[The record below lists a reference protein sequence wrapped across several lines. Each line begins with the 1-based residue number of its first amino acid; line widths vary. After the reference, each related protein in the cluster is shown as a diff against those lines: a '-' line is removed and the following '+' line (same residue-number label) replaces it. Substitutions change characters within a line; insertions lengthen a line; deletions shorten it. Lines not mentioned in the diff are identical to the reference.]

1 MSILTDAID
10 KNRKKNEETGS
21 AGAATEQRSVLRQA
35 IDRSRAGETVEAAT
49 GAQLPQPFRLHAL
62 PGSDGVRQNTAAR
75 PAASAESETSRRG
88 TFGGQRG
95 GGFGGTMKTEQGP
108 RRTTKGGFYSQPELG
123 ADTERLRS
131 AAQKAETTLKSKQQE
146 LESAAA
152 RLSELETG
160 VKSSEERLK
169 TMQGMQG
176 ELASRLSQS
185 AYEDYQTRYGEYEK
199 ALEGFNG
206 LYAEYEP
213 LLAAYNEA
221 ADAYNGYLDQ
231 QQKEYGAW
239 RGTIRAEDAVQADI
253 AATDA
258 QIAELEKQKKALA
271 NTRAGVQ
278 QYQRRA
284 RGLGGSDTDARL
296 LDIDAQL
303 KEMDAQLE
311 QAQAMKELLQEEM
324 DWSRYYRYD
333 DLKGAEDYDA
343 LSEYVST
350 ANGQEKFNA
359 WSGTYTNTGFD
370 DITYDYINRNEDARS
385 RQGLND
391 IQSNASFLGLDD
403 SFLQEMTD
411 DEVGTF
417 NYLYAKEGKDAAYA
431 YIEYLTG
438 DLNYRQRQKA
448 EADWAK
454 YAKESPV
461 ASSVFSVLESPLKG
475 LSYLG
480 QFADYT
486 ADGKID
492 QNAGYNKF
500 SYANSAIRNEV
511 SNIVEDKWG
520 SVGTFAYQTGMSMGD
535 FLFNTAVS
543 GGNQGLAL
551 AIMGT
556 GAAADGT
563 IRAKDRGLSDNQAFA
578 IGTIAGA
585 AEIVTEK
592 LSLDALLKG
601 KWEDGALKYILKN
614 TLTEGGE
621 EVGSSLINLT
631 ADVLIAKDKSEW
643 AQSIEAYK
651 AQGMTE
657 QEAFNQAFIDQALS
671 MGLDFL
677 GGAIS
682 GGVMAGTGAGIGT
695 ITNSINERAQQR
707 QQERQDLQEHAEEA
721 QRLERVPDGVVLPT
735 AEEAYEN
742 GGRTEQTPAGPVR
755 QEQQETQERQDAAE
769 QFTQRPGTLPTA
781 EEADQ
786 NQRAQRAATELERT
800 GILSGMEQEGIE
812 QAQRISRAIGR
823 DIVFYRQGATG
834 SGIRNGYYSAQDGK
848 IYVNAE
854 SKNPLAQIISHELTH
869 SVELA
874 DAYGDL
880 SGIVLRRIQDTGADL
895 QQLRQAKQ
903 ELYARNGVRLG
914 SEVEIDQEIVAEYV
928 EKYLLTDEGSIME
941 LTRENRTLGE
951 KIMRWLNSVLAK
963 LGNSSA
969 QERAFLTNARDIYAR
984 ALSQTQT
991 SFTEQTEQAE
1001 PVQYQQGAH
1010 RAGDETEPR
1019 ATAQETA
1026 EQQRRREARETLE
1039 WLRGQY
1045 AAGEIT
1051 EEEFDAA
1058 LDAILEEEGLA
1069 GEEMLERNSF
1079 GGVNANRADLGE
1091 LRRAQEMER
1100 RGVAAEIILKET
1112 GWFTGADG
1120 KWRFEIDDSGMEY
1133 HERRTEEGAVP
1144 GQTLADYIAHDE
1156 LFKNY
1161 PQLRKVGLEFAEME
1175 RGVNGQYD
1183 PETNTITL
1191 SNELRSAPEATLV
1204 HEVQHAIQR
1213 AEGFA
1218 RGSNTNFWNRML
1230 DEGYDGRTQMQRRE
1244 RQRLWQE
1251 YNSLREDE
1259 PEFFEDMNDLD
1270 AMTPDMP
1277 RGEIN
1282 WDTLEQIEEDPV
1294 EWQRYDAA
1302 REAMEEKYGDM
1313 KVFDFIDLRYKL
1325 KQSELTGGRT
1335 ATDLYYDT
1343 AGEIEARDSARRR
1356 SMTGEERRAKMPDTG
1371 NEDTVFVESAD
1382 EWDGASYSISETD
1395 DGRAVAV
1402 VDSDILSDIDTVTW
1416 DTAKKE
1422 KAKRAAK
1429 TALLAFKDGVQ
1440 VNGIRY
1446 KVNKTSR
1453 DEFTRSRDTERKY
1466 HRAPDTFADKMRAAA
1481 NADDIITATTD
1492 WARDGGLKHPR
1503 MDNLVDFEHGKVLL
1517 QAGENQYEADTV
1529 VGITDGGEYVFYDV
1543 VDMEPTSFKTKEE
1556 PSLTTAFGKDAV
1568 SAIQEDSSVDSVA
1581 DTGLPVKE
1589 RFSISEDSEGQ
1600 ELSEQQKEYFKD
1612 SAVRDAA
1619 GRLVVLYHQTEGDF
1633 TVFETGR
1640 DGAGKTDHE
1649 TPTGI
1654 FLKPTE
1660 RDIGLRGK
1668 KQMPLYA
1675 NITNPLQAYDR
1686 EQLARW
1692 YSDNIPGYRETAGQ
1706 IAEIDKEYGAKFD
1719 EARRTFRN
1727 FLIEWRKQ
1735 NPDAGRRAAYD
1746 APGFEEAYNA
1756 EENVLDEWT
1765 AKADEARKAAKALL
1779 DDYFSA
1785 SDYDGVHLLQDVG
1798 SFGRSV
1804 ETWIAFDSAQV
1815 KNTDNKA
1822 PTDDRDIRYS
1832 IDEEGPLEA
1841 KLPGGEEQDITA
1853 SMPVKAQAYLKRME
1867 QRLLYKVGEVLSVP
1881 RVARREFLQS
1891 IVRDISTEYLETGRV
1906 SQETV
1911 DELFDRAWD
1920 EGIEVD
1926 SAFYDEYK
1934 FVKDYLRTQAVTIAD
1949 LDKEDIADF
1958 NDFRKRAFGT
1968 LRIVNDGGLPVDVA
1982 YQELQSMAGELFP
1995 HSLMHPGDQLS
2006 RMYEVARSIEKVER
2020 TLDEVHS
2027 DDAEEFKRWAK
2038 HDFDV
2043 AVNDALSELRIVKRF
2058 VDERAQKA
2066 TAEEPV
2072 TQEEVKAMYAQL
2084 KEARRAYEKAA
2095 AKNLLT
2101 AHDEAQVGRLLR
2113 GEMELDLLDPKKDN
2127 VKGITAVYEAKKE
2140 YERLTRGIKK
2150 WNQARRAAMRDEAD
2164 AYLETANGWKDKK
2177 AGILYSRETMERNIR
2192 DIVKDEE
2199 LAEEIIGK
2207 YFKPVHDAAAEANKT
2222 KNAFRDRVRALDL
2235 SRKVEKGNEVSE
2247 AHAVQLLGEAE
2258 DNIRMLEQSRGRM
2271 KTRDGKSL
2279 EDWRSVVEELWKSS
2293 PQLDEAKIRAAVKEF
2308 RSIYDELFLQ
2318 MNEARV
2324 RNGYEP
2330 VNYRKGYFPHFQPG
2344 DNDGI
2349 LAQFGKA
2356 LGIDTEVAALPTTIN
2371 GLTHTFKPGMQWFGH
2386 AQERLGFNT
2395 AYDAVEGFDKYIEG
2409 VADVIHQTDN
2419 IQRLRAFATQA
2430 RYRTSDEGIKK
2441 QVDTVRENTSL
2452 SEEDKQNRIEKIYE
2466 TGRSALSNFVVEL
2479 EEYTNLLAN
2488 KKSRADRNMEQALG
2502 RRMYNLM
2509 KALESRVAANMVAV
2523 NPASWLT
2530 NFIPLT
2536 QGGATLDRGMLL
2548 RGMWDTLKAYKE
2560 SDGIVSKS
2568 AFLTNRRGSDPLV
2581 RTWAQAASAK
2591 MSAPMEYIDQ
2601 FTADSLVR
2609 ARYRQN
2615 LGKGLSEDAA
2625 MSEADAWVSGVMADR
2640 SKGST
2645 PTLFNRSNP
2654 LTKVFTQFQLEVNNQ
2669 LSYLFKDMPRD
2680 AREKGVRAL
2689 VAALIKFML
2698 GAFLYNEVYEYVIG
2712 RRPSLDPLGILND
2725 TVGDMTGYELP
2736 NLVELG
2742 AGAAT
2747 GEIPSFQTE
2756 QKGAYETVAGI
2767 AGSVAEELP
2776 FIGGV
2781 LGGGR
2786 VPISSALPDWER
2798 LGRAALS
2805 DDWDAKKRVSTAAKE
2820 LGNPLTYLALPF
2832 GGGQL
2837 KKIFQGLKAT
2847 VQGGSYTVNSQ
2858 GEDELQYPVYNDTP
2872 GQAAGNAARAILFG
2886 KTSLPTAREW
2896 IEGGFKSMGAKETAC
2911 YQGMLEAGV
2920 PGKDAY
2926 ELLKT
2931 LRGAEK
2937 TETESKARQERRLLQ
2952 KSDIDGA
2959 GKSIVYYGL
2968 MASESEQKLMDEM
2981 ADMGADMGEV
2991 TGVLMEIKDA
3001 GDLKG
3006 AAASNAKRDAIAGS
3020 ALTDEEKIAL
3030 YRDRVSDSRDD
3041 DIAAF
3046 QKAGMDFDQFLKAH
3060 SEYTTINEEY
3070 DGAGQKATEFSRWVN
3085 SQTMTAEQA
3094 ETMKEC
3100 FTYFSQIPAK
3110 AGRYDSFTAAG
3121 LDDDAAYKLANTLD
3135 GLEPAEGEESVS
3147 SLQKYR
3153 AVVDSGLSEDDQ
3165 MAALGELMTDAEYSK
3180 MQTGRSF
3187 GVSPGAY
3194 VAYRERLPM
3203 YDADGNG
3210 TFKQDEV
3217 TAALQSMM
3225 APNEVKAALWQMANK
3240 SWKPKNN
3247 PFSTSVGGQ
3256 VYNALNADDDGGN
3269 RKAGGIVLPTG
3280 SEGYTGGIVLPKA

>member
-21 AGAATEQRSVLRQA
+21 TGAATEQRSVLRQA

-324 DWSRYYRYD
+324 DWSKYYRYD

-431 YIEYLTG
+431 YVEYLTG

-520 SVGTFAYQTGMSMGD
+520 GVGTFAYQTGMSMGD

-643 AQSIEAYK
+643 AQSVEAYK

-682 GGVMAGTGAGIGT
+682 GGVMAGTGTGIGT
-695 ITNSINERAQQR
+695 VTNNINERAQQR

-721 QRLERVPDGVVLPT
+721 QRLERVPDGIVLPT

-742 GGRTEQTPAGPVR
+742 GGRTEQAPAGPVQ
-755 QEQQETQERQDAAE
+755 QEQQETRERQDAAE

-786 NQRAQRAATELERT
+786 NQRAQRATTELERT

-834 SGIRNGYYSAQDGK
+834 SGIRNGYYSAQDRK
-848 IYVNAE
+848 IHVNAE

-869 SVELA
+869 SVEMA

-895 QQLRQAKQ
+895 RQLRQAKQ
-903 ELYARNGVRLG
+903 ELYARNGVQLG

-991 SFTEQTEQAE
+991 SFTEQTAQAE
-1001 PVQYQQGAH
+1001 PVQYPQGEH
-1010 RAGDETEPR
+1010 RAGNETEPR

-1069 GEEMLERNSF
+1069 GEEMLERSSF
-1079 GGVNANRADLGE
+1079 GGVSANRADLGE

-1100 RGVAAEIILKET
+1100 RGVAADTILKET

-1144 GQTLADYIAHDE
+1144 GQTLADYITHDE

-1251 YNSLREDE
+1251 YNSLRENE

-1356 SMTGEERRAKMPDTG
+1356 SMNGEERRAKMPDTG

-1382 EWDGASYSISETD
+1382 EWDGASYSVSETET
-1395 DGRAVAV
+1395 GEPFVEV
-1402 VDSDILSDIDTVTW
+1402 EEDILLGVPEKQWVATV
-1416 DTAKKE
+1416 KENLKE
-1422 KAKRAAK
+1422 K
-1429 TALLAFKDGVQ
+1429 FP
-1440 VNGIRY
+1440 NGITVGNGQI
-1446 KVNKTSR
+1446 KINAQTTS
-1453 DEFTRSRDTERKY
+1453 ELTRSEYSKWLRDNSPVAY
-1466 HRAPDTFADKMRAAA
+1466 ADKLRAT
-1481 NADDIITATTD
+1481 NNTDEILGATQG
-1492 WARDGGLKHPR
+1492 WVGEGLKHPR
-1503 MDNLVDFEHGKVLL
+1503 TDNIKEFARGSVLL
-1517 QAGENQYEADTV
+1517 RIGGNDYTADVV
-1529 VGITDGGEYVFYDV
+1529 VGTTKGDSMVLYDIV
-1543 VDMEPTSFKTKEE
+1543 NLQPTSIKEK
-1556 PSLTTAFGKDAV
+1556 SRVQTAATPENGISDRTPASV
-1568 SAIQEDSSVDSVA
+1568 STDSVA

-1589 RFSISEDSEGQ
+1589 RFSISEDSEGR
-1600 ELSEQQKEYFKD
+1600 ELSEQQKEYFRD

-1619 GRLVVLYHQTEGDF
+1619 GRLLVLYHQTEGDF
-1633 TVFETGR
+1633 TVFDQEHR
-1640 DGAGKTDHE
+1640 GAGTEDSE
-1649 TPTGI
+1649 TPSGI
-1654 FLKPTE
+1654 FMKPNSE
-1660 RDIGLRGK
+1660 DIGLRGK

-1675 NITNPLQAYDR
+1675 NITTPLEAR
-1686 EQLARW
+1686 TRTELAEW
-1692 YSDNIPGYRETAGQ
+1692 YGENIPGYLEA
-1706 IAEIDKEYGAKFD
+1706 AERVQRVSEAFEAEYGA
-1719 EARRTFRN
+1719 
-1727 FLIEWRKQ
+1727 
-1735 NPDAGRRAAYD
+1735 
-1746 APGFEEAYNA
+1746 A
-1756 EENVLDEWT
+1756 EERSDAWYMDNYDDYVAGKFSEQEAEWHIMGELDEILERW
-1765 AKADEARKAAKALL
+1765 KAEESAARKTAKALL

-1867 QRLLYKVGEVLSVP
+1867 QKLLYKVGEVLSVP
-1881 RVARREFLQS
+1881 RVAQREFLQS
-1891 IVRDISTEYLETGRV
+1891 IVHDISTEYLETGRV

-2113 GEMELDLLDPKKDN
+2113 GETEPDLLDPKKDN

-2164 AYLETANGWKDKK
+2164 AYLETANDWKDKK

-2192 DIVKDEE
+2192 DIVKDEK

-2279 EDWRSVVEELWKSS
+2279 EDWRGVVEELWKSS
-2293 PQLDEAKIRAAVKEF
+2293 PQLDEAKIRAAVKVF

-2548 RGMWDTLKAYKE
+2548 HGMWDTLKAYKE

-2591 MSAPMEYIDQ
+2591 MSAPMEHIDQ

-2680 AREKGVRAL
+2680 AREKGVRTL

-2742 AGAAT
+2742 TGAAT
-2747 GEIPSFQTE
+2747 GEMPSFQTE
-2756 QKGAYETVAGI
+2756 RKGAYETVAGI

-2847 VQGGSYTVNSQ
+2847 AQGGSYTVNSQ

-2920 PGKDAY
+2920 PGEDAY
-2926 ELLKT
+2926 GLLKT

-2937 TETESKARQERRLLQ
+2937 TETESEARQERRLLQ

-3020 ALTDEEKIAL
+3020 TLTDEEKIAL

-3085 SQTMTAEQA
+3085 SQPLTAEQA

-3100 FTYFSQIPAK
+3100 FTYFSQIPAQ
-3110 AGRYDSFTAAG
+3110 AGRYDDFTAAG
-3121 LDDDAAYKLANTLD
+3121 LDDDAAYALANTLD
-3135 GLEPAEGEESVS
+3135 GLEPVEGEESVS

-3180 MQTGRSF
+3180 MQTGHSF

-3210 TFKQDEV
+3210 TFKQGEV

-3225 APNEVKAALWQMANK
+3225 ASNEVKAALWQMANK

-3247 PFSTSVGGQ
+3247 PFSTRVGGQ
-3256 VYNALNADDDGGN
+3256 VYNALNADEGMS
-3269 RKAGGIVLPTG
+3269 AGIMLPTG
-3280 SEGYTGGIVLPKA
+3280 GGSYTGGIVLPKA